1 MRKYLL
7 DNYKYY
13 HRFNELNEN
22 PLSTGVITYVASSNR
37 LTLFILLFMI
47 AGILS
52 GAAIHEYA
60 AAELVKSYA
69 DNITLFTDIF
79 LRLIKMVIAPLVFS
93 TLTVG
98 IMKMGET
105 STIGRVGGKAMI
117 WFVSSSVLSILVGLF
132 IVTLQHPGAG
142 MNLQV
147 PAGDV
152 QTGLAVSGMSLK
164 SFIAHTFPTSIAGA
178 MANNEIL
185 QIVVFSLFFG
195 IAGASLGE
203 KFNAPLVAALDVVS
217 HIMLKVTGYVM
228 YVAPLAIFAAISS
241 VIATEGLGIL
251 LNYASFIGGYYLAI
265 VLTCLVLIGVGYMV
279 LRRDIFRL
287 LTMLKDPVLV
297 AFTTSSSEA
306 AYPKTLDQLT
316 RFGCSRNI
324 ASFVLPIGY
333 SFNLVGSM
341 VYCSFAS
348 MFIAQAYNV
357 HLGFSEIVVLMLT
370 LMLASKGIAG
380 VPRSALVVLAAT
392 IPSFNIPVAGIL
404 LLMGIDHLLDMGR
417 SAINVLG
424 NGVATAML
432 SKNEGLMDE
441 PVEMGEE
448 IEA

>member
-1 MRKYLL
+1 
-7 DNYKYY
+7 
-13 HRFNELNEN
+13 
-22 PLSTGVITYVASSNR
+22 
-37 LTLFILLFMI
+37 MI
-47 AGILS
+47 AGIFC

-60 AAELVKSYA
+60 AADLVKSYA

-105 STIGRVGGKAMI
+105 STIGRIGGKAMV

-142 MNLQV
+142 MNLTV

-164 SFIAHTFPTSIAGA
+164 GFISHTIPTSIAGA
-178 MANNEIL
+178 MSDNEIL
-185 QIVVFSLFFG
+185 QIVVFSMFFG

-241 VIATEGLGIL
+241 VIATQGLGIL

-265 VLTCLVLIGVGYMV
+265 VLTCLVLISVGYMV
-279 LRRDIFRL
+279 LKRDIFRL

-348 MFIAQAYNV
+348 MFIAQAYNI
-357 HLGFSEIVVLMLT
+357 HLSFSEIVVLMLT

-404 LLMGIDHLLDMGR
+404 LLMGIDHFLDMGR

-432 SKNEGLMDE
+432 SKNEGLLE
-441 PVEMGEE
+441 ETNEIGEE

>member
-1 MRKYLL
+1 MANANKLTI
-7 DNYKYY
+7 
-13 HRFNELNEN
+13 FI
-22 PLSTGVITYVASSNR
+22 VI
-37 LTLFILLFMI
+37 FML

-52 GAAIHEYA
+52 GAVIHSYTSESAIVA
-60 AAELVKSYA
+60 WS
-69 DNITLFTDIF
+69 DNITLLTDIF

-98 IMKMGET
+98 IMRLGET

-117 WFVSSSVLSILVGLF
+117 WFISSSILSILVGLF
-132 IVTLQHPGAG
+132 IVTLEQPGSG
-142 MNLQV
+142 LNLAIPKEAV
-147 PAGDV
+147 D
-152 QTGLAVSGMSLK
+152 TGLAVGGMSLK
-164 SFIAHTFPTSIAGA
+164 GFLSHTIPTSIVGA

-195 IAGASLGE
+195 IGGASLGE

-251 LNYASFIGGYYLAI
+251 LNYASFIGGYYVAI
-265 VLTCLVLIGVGYMV
+265 LMTCLVLLAVGYLV
-279 LRRDIFRL
+279 LKKEVFRL
-287 LTMLKDPVLV
+287 VSMLKDPVLV

-306 AYPKTLDQLT
+306 AYPKTLEQLT
-316 RFGCSRNI
+316 TFGCSRNI
-324 ASFVLPIGY
+324 VSFVLPIGY

-348 MFIAQAYNV
+348 MFIAQAYNI
-357 HLGFSEIVVLMLT
+357 HLSFAEISVLMLT

-404 LLMGIDHLLDMGR
+404 LLMGIDHFLDMGR

-424 NGVATAML
+424 NGIATAML
-432 SKNEGLMDE
+432 AQNEGLLEERDE
-441 PVEMGEE
+441 EEVSQKVE
-448 IEA
+448 A

>member
-1 MRKYLL
+1 MANANKLTI
-7 DNYKYY
+7 
-13 HRFNELNEN
+13 FI
-22 PLSTGVITYVASSNR
+22 VI
-37 LTLFILLFMI
+37 FML
-47 AGILS
+47 AGIVS
-52 GAAIHEYA
+52 GAVIHSYTSESVIA
-60 AAELVKSYA
+60 AWS
-69 DNITLFTDIF
+69 DNITLLTDIF

-98 IMKMGET
+98 IMRLGET

-117 WFVSSSVLSILVGLF
+117 WFISTSILSILVGLF
-132 IVTLQHPGAG
+132 IVTLEQPGSG
-142 MNLQV
+142 LNLAIPKEAV
-147 PAGDV
+147 D
-152 QTGLAVSGMSLK
+152 TGLAVGGMSLK
-164 SFIAHTFPTSIAGA
+164 GFLSHTIPTSIAGA

-185 QIVVFSLFFG
+185 QIVVFSMFFG
-195 IAGASLGE
+195 IGGASLGE

-251 LNYASFIGGYYLAI
+251 LNYASFIGGYYVAI
-265 VLTCLVLIGVGYMV
+265 LMTCLVLLAVGYLV
-279 LRRDIFRL
+279 LKKEVFRL
-287 LTMLKDPVLV
+287 VSMLKDPVLV

-306 AYPKTLDQLT
+306 AYPKTLEQLT
-316 RFGCSRNI
+316 TFGCSRNI
-324 ASFVLPIGY
+324 VSFVLPIGY

-348 MFIAQAYNV
+348 MFIAQAYNI
-357 HLGFSEIVVLMLT
+357 HLSFAEISVLMLT

-404 LLMGIDHLLDMGR
+404 LLMGIDHFLDMGR

-424 NGVATAML
+424 NGIATAML
-432 SKNEGLMDE
+432 AQNEGLLE
-441 PVEMGEE
+441 ESSEEEVSQKVE
-448 IEA
+448 A

>member
-1 MRKYLL
+1 M
-7 DNYKYY
+7 
-13 HRFNELNEN
+13 
-22 PLSTGVITYVASSNR
+22 ASSNK
-37 LTLFILLFMI
+37 LTLFIILFMM

-60 AAELVKSYA
+60 AANTIKSYA

-105 STIGRVGGKAMI
+105 STIGRVGGKAMV
-117 WFVSSSVLSILVGLF
+117 WFVSSSILSILVGLF
-132 IVTLQHPGAG
+132 IVTLEQPGAG
-142 MNLQV
+142 MNLQI

-164 SFIAHTFPTSIAGA
+164 NFVSHTIPTSIAGA
-178 MANNEIL
+178 MSDNEIL
-185 QIVVFSLFFG
+185 QIVVFSMFFG

-203 KFNAPLVAALDVVS
+203 KFNAPLVTALDVVS

-241 VIATEGLGIL
+241 VIATQGLGIL
-251 LNYASFIGGYYLAI
+251 LNYASFIGGYYVAIILTCI
-265 VLTCLVLIGVGYMV
+265 VLISVGYMV
-279 LRRDIFRL
+279 LKRDIFRL
-287 LTMLKDPVLV
+287 LAMLKDPVLV

-348 MFIAQAYNV
+348 MFIAQAYNI
-357 HLGFSEIVVLMLT
+357 HLSFSEIVVLMLT

-404 LLMGIDHLLDMGR
+404 LLMGIDHFLDMGR

-432 SKNEGLMDE
+432 SKNEGMLTQ
-441 PVEMGEE
+441 GEDTELGQE

>member
-1 MRKYLL
+1 
-7 DNYKYY
+7 
-13 HRFNELNEN
+13 
-22 PLSTGVITYVASSNR
+22 
-37 LTLFILLFMI
+37 MI
-47 AGILS
+47 AGIFC

-60 AAELVKSYA
+60 GADIIKSYA

-98 IMKMGET
+98 IMKLGET
-105 STIGRVGGKAMI
+105 STIGRVGGKAMV
-117 WFVSSSVLSILVGLF
+117 WFVSSSILSILVGLF
-132 IVTLQHPGAG
+132 IVTLAHPGAG

-147 PAGDV
+147 PAEAV
-152 QTGLAVSGMSLK
+152 QTGLAVSGMTLK
-164 SFIAHTFPTSIAGA
+164 AFISHTIPTSIAGA
-178 MANNEIL
+178 MSDNEIL
-185 QIVVFSLFFG
+185 QIVVFSMFFG

-203 KFNAPLVAALDVVS
+203 KFNAPLVSALDVVS

-241 VIATEGLGIL
+241 VIATQGLGIL
-251 LNYASFIGGYYLAI
+251 LNYASFIGGYYVAI
-265 VLTCLVLIGVGYMV
+265 VLTCIVLISVGYMV
-279 LRRDIFRL
+279 LKRDVFRL
-287 LTMLKDPVLV
+287 LAMLKDPVLV

-357 HLGFSEIVVLMLT
+357 HLSFSEIAVLMLT

-404 LLMGIDHLLDMGR
+404 LLMGIDHFLDMGR

-432 SKNEGLMDE
+432 SKNEGML
-441 PVEMGEE
+441 EE
-448 IEA
+448 GTVSTAPGKEIQA

>member
-1 MRKYLL
+1 M
-7 DNYKYY
+7 
-13 HRFNELNEN
+13 
-22 PLSTGVITYVASSNR
+22 ASANK
-37 LTLFILLFMI
+37 LTLFIVIFML

-60 AAELVKSYA
+60 SPDAINAWS
-69 DNITLFTDIF
+69 DNITLLTDIF

-98 IMKMGET
+98 IMKLGET
-105 STIGRVGGKAMI
+105 STIGRVGGKAMV
-117 WFVSSSVLSILVGLF
+117 WFISSSVLSILVGLF
-132 IVTLQHPGAG
+132 IVTLEHPGSG
-142 MNLQV
+142 LNLAI
-147 PAGDV
+147 PAESVD
-152 QTGLAVSGMSLK
+152 TGLAVGGMTLK
-164 SFIAHTFPTSIAGA
+164 GFLTHTIPTSIAGA

-185 QIVVFSLFFG
+185 QIVVFSMFFG
-195 IAGASLGE
+195 IGGASLGQ

-241 VIATEGLGIL
+241 VVATQGLGIL
-251 LNYASFIGGYYLAI
+251 LNYASFIGGYYVAI
-265 VLTCLVLIGVGYMV
+265 VLTCMVLMAVGYMMLKKEV
-279 LRRDIFRL
+279 FRL
-287 LTMLKDPVLV
+287 VSMLKDPVLV

-306 AYPKTLDQLT
+306 AYPKTLEQLV

-324 ASFVLPIGY
+324 VSFVLPIGY

-348 MFIAQAYNV
+348 MFIAQAYNI
-357 HLGFSEIVVLMLT
+357 HLSFSEVTVLMLT

-392 IPSFNIPVAGIL
+392 IPGFNIPVAGIL
-404 LLMGIDHLLDMGR
+404 LLMGIDHFLDMGR

-424 NGVATAML
+424 NGIATAML
-432 SKNEGLMDE
+432 AQNEGLLE
-441 PVEMGEE
+441 EEAELVEQ
-448 IEA
+448 EA

>member
-1 MRKYLL
+1 M
-7 DNYKYY
+7 
-13 HRFNELNEN
+13 
-22 PLSTGVITYVASSNR
+22 ASANK
-37 LTLFILLFMI
+37 LTLFIVIFML

-60 AAELVKSYA
+60 SSDAIQAWSE
-69 DNITLFTDIF
+69 NITLLTDIF

-98 IMKMGET
+98 IMKLGET
-105 STIGRVGGKAMI
+105 STIGRVGGKAMV
-117 WFVSSSVLSILVGLF
+117 WFISSSVLSILVGLF
-132 IVTLQHPGAG
+132 IVTLEQPGSG
-142 MNLQV
+142 LNLSIPTETV
-147 PAGDV
+147 D
-152 QTGLAVSGMSLK
+152 TGLAVSGMSLK
-164 SFIAHTFPTSIAGA
+164 AFLSHTIPTSIAGA

-185 QIVVFSLFFG
+185 QIVVFSMFFG
-195 IAGASLGE
+195 IGGASLGQ
-203 KFNAPLVAALDVVS
+203 KFNAPLVAALVAALDVVS

-241 VIATEGLGIL
+241 VIATQGLGIL
-251 LNYASFIGGYYLAI
+251 LNYASFIGGYYVAI
-265 VLTCLVLIGVGYMV
+265 LLTCLVLLAVGYMV
-279 LRRDIFRL
+279 LKKEIFRL
-287 LTMLKDPVLV
+287 VAMLKDPVLV

-306 AYPKTLDQLT
+306 AYPKTLEQLA

-348 MFIAQAYNV
+348 MFIAQAYNI
-357 HLGFSEIVVLMLT
+357 HLSFTEVTVLMLT

-380 VPRSALVVLAAT
+380 VPRSSLVVLAAT

-404 LLMGIDHLLDMGR
+404 LLMGIDHFLDMGR

-424 NGVATAML
+424 NGIATAML
-432 SKNEGLMDE
+432 SQNEGAREAEAAL
-441 PVEMGEE
+441 VEQ
-448 IEA
+448 EA